1 MAAALPR
8 VVGMILRTDWQADPR
23 ALTAVVAAQLG
34 HGVAAGWGLV
44 PAQRIHFDTA
54 DRYWRDEGSG
64 HLPVLRTAMLATPSV
79 WTGTARS
86 SPRRLLNV
94 DDAWS
99 EAVSRRLNELF
110 PGHAATAGLPFV
122 EHEYLG
128 VPVAPL
134 LAPSDI
140 DAWNQGL

>member
-1 MAAALPR
+1 MDGNR
-8 VVGMILRTDWQADPR
+8 KILA
-23 ALTAVVAAQLG
+23 
-34 HGVAAGWGLV
+34 
-44 PAQRIHFDTA
+44 
-54 DRYWRDEGSG
+54 
-64 HLPVLRTAMLATPSV
+64 
-79 WTGTARS
+79 
-86 SPRRLLNV
+86 RRLLNV
-94 DDAWS
+94 DDARS